1 MKSLV
6 AVYSSLAMLSWLII
20 VMPLDEKSKNY
31 LEMTNEFL
39 ILILGYY
46 GFLFTDY
53 V

>member
-1 MKSLV
+1 
-6 AVYSSLAMLSWLII
+6 MLSWLII

-31 LEMTNEFL
+31 LEMANEFL
-39 ILILGYY
+39 IVILGYY

>member
-1 MKSLV
+1 
-6 AVYSSLAMLSWLII
+6 MLSWLII